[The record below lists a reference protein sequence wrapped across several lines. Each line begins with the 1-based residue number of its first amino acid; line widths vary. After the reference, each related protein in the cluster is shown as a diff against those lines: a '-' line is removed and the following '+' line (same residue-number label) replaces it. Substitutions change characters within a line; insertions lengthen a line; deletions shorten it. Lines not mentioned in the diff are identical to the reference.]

1 MNNSGGGTIPTFFSK
16 EIPQTFWS
24 LWGITEYIA
33 NTMNIGN
40 DLLFPALTLF
50 LEEKR
55 NGIVKPTV
63 RCRMKWKNWGLG
75 ELLIDSE
82 TQSGCEA
89 MRLV

>member
-1 MNNSGGGTIPTFFSK
+1 
-16 EIPQTFWS
+16 
-24 LWGITEYIA
+24 
-33 NTMNIGN
+33 MNIGN